1 MIDGKLLGKDGK
13 PLRAYRDRFNVVV
26 GANESVTSKP
36 HNPKGVPLKPI
47 LKSAKGTSDVES
59 SIATNSIKQGSN
71 TLEHTAATDNNA
83 TKQGSIADLF
93 KQTQQMNKK
102 IVKVSHITTFEEIN
116 GADVAIPKAV
126 VDQVRVHFSNT
137 LYGYFIGKRIPFLI
151 VEKYVMNTWAKY
163 GVVRAI
169 IRNGFYLFKFKTKEG
184 MEQVMENGPW
194 TIRLSPLILNIWKPN
209 TKLEKEEV
217 LSIPVWVKLHKV
229 PIVAYSEVGL
239 SHITSKLGKPIMLDS
254 YTCDICINP
263 WGRSTYARALIE
275 MSSDRAFV
283 ESLVVGIPL
292 EDGSGHSMET
302 ISVEYEWKPP
312 RCGDCKIFGHTLSM
326 CLKRVIQAMTS
337 TAKSTPKSDSKSVNV
352 ADNNGFIEEKKGPKN
367 NQTQTTNQSKA
378 STSRSAPSKNFTPMS
393 NSFDTLSNLME
404 EGRNDPQSKVD
415 GSMQTGGKES
425 SEAHVETIGLSSK
438 CINEPDI
445 DDDDV
450 FTSYEPSLGG
460 GNQLEDEDLD
470 FSDGYKDQV
479 FDFPGQLKNFHDF
492 MLNMSG
498 RKQSYFFPS
507 C

>member
-1 MIDGKLLGKDGK
+1 
-13 PLRAYRDRFNVVV
+13 
-26 GANESVTSKP
+26 
-36 HNPKGVPLKPI
+36 
-47 LKSAKGTSDVES
+47 
-59 SIATNSIKQGSN
+59 
-71 TLEHTAATDNNA
+71 
-83 TKQGSIADLF
+83 
-93 KQTQQMNKK
+93 MNKK

-151 VEKYVMNTWAKY
+151 VEKKIM
-163 GVVRAI
+163 GAI
-169 IRNGFYLFKFKTKEG
+169 K
-184 MEQVMENGPW
+184 ENGPW
-194 TIRLSPLILNIWKPN
+194 TIRLSHLILNIWKPN

-239 SHITSKLGKPIMLDS
+239 SHITSKLGKPIMLNS
-254 YTCDICINP
+254 YACDMFINP

-326 CLKRVIQAMTS
+326 CPKRVIEATTS
-337 TAKSTPKSDSKSVNV
+337 TTKSTPKSDSKSVNV
-352 ADNNGFIEEKKGPKN
+352 ADNNGFIEN
-367 NQTQTTNQSKA
+367 S
-378 STSRSAPSKNFTPMS
+378 TPMS

-438 CINEPDI
+438 VTNETGLPVSKNDKGPSTYLKPAIWECINESDT
-445 DDDDV
+445 DDDNV
-450 FTSYEPSLGG
+450 FTSYGASLGG

-470 FSDGYKDQV
+470 FSDGYEDQV

-492 MLNMSG
+492 KLNMSG
-498 RKQSYFFPS
+498 RK
-507 C
+507 